1 MGESGPPPARLAPL
15 YTADALHAVEDWAGP
30 AGKTVAGQI
39 AIESGNSAADNPSG
53 DPPSAPREVPVSI
66 HPLAVVSP
74 DARLGVGVSIAAFAT
89 VEADVELGDFC
100 TVASGAVVKS
110 GVTAGCHNEFAEHSV
125 IGGAPQHA
133 ARPEQIGRVVIGDHN
148 VFREYVTIHRA
159 LKPGTA
165 TVVGSHNYLM
175 AGVHFGHD
183 VTVGNNCICANNA
196 LLGGHVTVEDRAFV
210 SGAVA
215 VHQFV
220 RIGRLAMVGGHARVV
235 QDVPPYMLIDGHSG
249 CVCGLNVVGLRRSG
263 HTAADIAELKDAYRA
278 IYRRGLPWKQVLEA
292 LHAEFGD
299 GPVAHL
305 RGFLAGGSRGF
316 AQERRAPPSAAT
328 LKLRVPDDEPAE
340 VQARARAG

>member
-1 MGESGPPPARLAPL
+1 
-15 YTADALHAVEDWAGP
+15 
-30 AGKTVAGQI
+30 
-39 AIESGNSAADNPSG
+39 
-53 DPPSAPREVPVSI
+53 VSI

-74 DARLGVGVSIAAFAT
+74 QARLGAGVKVGAFAT

-100 TVASGAVVKS
+100 SVASGAVVKS

-133 ARPEQIGRVVIGDHN
+133 ARPEQVGRVVIGDHN

-165 TVVGSHNYLM
+165 TVVGSHNYIM
-175 AGVHFGHD
+175 AGAHFAHD

-215 VHQFV
+215 VHQFC

-235 QDVPPYMLIDGHSG
+235 QDVPPYMLLDGQTG
-249 CVCGLNVVGLRRSG
+249 CVVGLNVVGLRRSG
-263 HTAADIAELKDAYRA
+263 HTADDIADLKAAYRV
-278 IYRRGLPWKQVLEA
+278 IYRRGLPWRDVLEA
-292 LHAEFGD
+292 LRQEFTA
-299 GPVAHL
+299 GPVVHL
-305 RGFLAGGSRGF
+305 RDFLGGGSRGF
-316 AQERRAPPSAAT
+316 AQERRAPPSSPT
-328 LKLRVPDDEPAE
+328 LRLRVPEEETSDL
-340 VQARARAG
+340 RSKAG